1 MRSRLFL
8 LLQGARVRDN
18 LFRMANSQTR
28 LWLIFPP
35 KLITRPILWELSK
48 EFSVVTNIRQASVTD
63 EVGIVSLSLEGEAD
77 EISRAIAWM
86 EGLGVKVDPV
96 ELNTI
101 AS

>member
-1 MRSRLFL
+1 M
-8 LLQGARVRDN
+8 
-18 LFRMANSQTR
+18 
-28 LWLIFPP
+28 
-35 KLITRPILWELSK
+35 
-48 EFSVVTNIRQASVTD
+48 TD